1 MPDHHSTYP
10 DSRPT
15 PPTTGAISRTTA
27 LDHGPNVQASHEVAM
42 PDHFVA
48 PLLEDQG
55 RAGIEHQLDGKP
67 SNLWRDA
74 WATLRRN
81 PVFLVS
87 AVLMLFVL
95 FVAAFP
101 WVFTSAEPSSGCELA
116 NANAGP
122 APGHP
127 LGFTNQG
134 CDILA
139 RVVYG
144 TGPSVLVG
152 MGTTAG
158 VVLVG
163 GLLGALAGYFGGWID
178 AVISRFMDIFFA
190 LPLILGAIVLMQ
202 VPYMRENRGVAT
214 LVLTLVIFGWPSIA
228 RITRSSVIAV
238 RGADFIT
245 AARSLGMGRFGILF
259 KHVLPN
265 AAGPVIVIATISL
278 GTFIV
283 AESTLSFLG
292 IGLPGEAMSWGNDI
306 AAARPQLRTNPETLL
321 WPSLMLSITVL
332 SFIMMGDSLRDAL
345 DPKGRTK

>member
-1 MPDHHSTYP
+1 MPEQNPNHAP
-10 DSRPT
+10 DPDLARAET
-15 PPTTGAISRTTA
+15 QT
-27 LDHGPNVQASHEVAM
+27 LDPSPRVMGSHEVAL

-48 PLLEDQG
+48 PIVEDQG
-55 RAGIEHQLDGKP
+55 RAGIENQLDGKP
-67 SNLWRDA
+67 SSLWRDA
-74 WATLRRN
+74 WGSLRRN

-87 AVLMLFVL
+87 ALLMLFVL

-101 WVFTSAEPSSGCELA
+101 GVFTSASPNAGCQLS
-116 NANAGP
+116 NSNAGP

-139 RVVYG
+139 RVVHG
-144 TGPSVLVG
+144 TGASVMVG
-152 MGTTAG
+152 FGATLG
-158 VVLVG
+158 VFVLG
-163 GLLGALAGYFGGWID
+163 GLLGALAGYFGGWVD

-202 VPYMRENRGVAT
+202 IPIMRENRGVAT
-214 LVLTLVIFGWPSIA
+214 LVVTLVIFGWPSIA

-238 RGADFIT
+238 RNADFVT
-245 AARSLGMGRFGILF
+245 AARSLGMGKMSILF

-292 IGLPGEAMSWGNDI
+292 IGLPAEAMSWGNDI
-306 AAARPQLRTNPETLL
+306 SAARPQLRTNPETLL